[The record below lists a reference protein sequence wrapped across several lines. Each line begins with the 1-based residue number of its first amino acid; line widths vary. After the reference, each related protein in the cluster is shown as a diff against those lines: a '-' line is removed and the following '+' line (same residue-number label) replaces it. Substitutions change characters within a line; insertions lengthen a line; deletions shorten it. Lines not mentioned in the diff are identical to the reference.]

1 MAVALRETM
10 RGKEHI
16 TLDGYACWSSGCP
29 MGLHVSARAR
39 RGQEQGWQIVVRS
52 KFDTR
57 NVILAYQ
64 PSQTQLFISVI
75 DVDIDKGDEQ
85 VILLLGE

>member
-1 MAVALRETM
+1 
-10 RGKEHI
+10 
-16 TLDGYACWSSGCP
+16 
-29 MGLHVSARAR
+29 MGLHVGARAR
-39 RGQEQGWQIVVRS
+39 RGQEQGWQIVARS
-52 KFDTR
+52 KFDTQ